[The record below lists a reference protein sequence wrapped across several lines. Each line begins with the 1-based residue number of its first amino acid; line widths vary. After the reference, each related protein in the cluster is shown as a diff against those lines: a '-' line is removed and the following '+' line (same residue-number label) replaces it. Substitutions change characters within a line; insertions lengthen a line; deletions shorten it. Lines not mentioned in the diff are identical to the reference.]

1 MNVLLNVSI
10 KCSVHSVNCFF
21 LIIIIIIFF
30 FRYLDVKTFYHLVL
44 YYIHI
49 NFNFIK

>member
-1 MNVLLNVSI
+1 MEKYGWLGNDEI
-10 KCSVHSVNCFF
+10 F
-21 LIIIIIIFF
+21 LIIIIIIF

-49 NFNFIK
+49 NINFIK